1 MSQTPYL
8 LVDVDGVLAP
18 FAFATPPP
26 GFNRH
31 TVLAANG
38 REHHVWLNPAHGGW
52 LRTLGEQFELVWATG
67 WEHEAARLL
76 APLLG
81 LPQLPVIEFTQLPV
95 FGVPLWKLP
104 DVDSYV
110 ADRPVAWIDDDLD
123 DAVARWASRRESPT
137 LLLKTDRT
145 VGLTRKH
152 VAELVDFAERVAGA
166 G

>member
-18 FAFATPPP
+18 FAFATAPP

-31 TVLAANG
+31 TVRAASG

-52 LRTLGEQFELVWATG
+52 LRTLAEQYELVWATG

-81 LPQLPVIEFTQLPV
+81 LPPIPVIEFTQPPL
-95 FGVPLWKLP
+95 FGVPLWKLE
-104 DVDSYV
+104 DVDAYV
-110 ADRPVAWIDDDLD
+110 ANRPVAWVDDDID
-123 DAVARWASRRESPT
+123 IAVERWAGRREPPT
-137 LLLKTDRT
+137 LLLKTDRR
-145 VGLTRKH
+145 VGLTRGH
-152 VAELVDFAERVAGA
+152 FTELVEFAARIVAA